1 MKEACRVV
9 LVDDH
14 LILRDL
20 LKSELRRCFDGQFAV
35 VGEAATGAEA
45 IQVCREAAPDL
56 LVQDLLLPGEISG
69 LETLGRVAEA
79 DPRLKILIFSGCVQR
94 PLIAQAL
101 MERVSGFVRKAQ
113 ALQALFDAMAA
124 VREGRTYFEPD
135 VAQLALQERGRSLTA
150 REREVARLVASGR
163 STKEAAAALGLS
175 VKTIDKHRSS
185 MMQKLDVHD
194 AVAVT
199 HYALAAGLVAVT

>member
-1 MKEACRVV
+1 MV

-20 LKSELRRCFDGQFAV
+20 LKSELARRFAHEFVV
-35 VGEAATGAEA
+35 VGEAGSGAEA
-45 IQVCREAAPDL
+45 IEVCSELQPDL
-56 LVQDLLLPGEISG
+56 LVQDLLIPGELSG
-69 LETLGRVAEA
+69 LAALEQLTLAF
-79 DPRLKILIFSGCVQR
+79 PRLGVLIFSGCVQR

-101 MERVSGFVRKAQ
+101 GHGVSGFVRKAQ
-113 ALQALFDAMAA
+113 SLQALFDAMLA
-124 VREGRTYFEPD
+124 VRNGGFYFEPGF
-135 VAQLALQERGRSLTA
+135 AQLALHERGRRLTD

-163 STKEAAAALGLS
+163 STKEAARALGVS
-175 VKTIDKHRSS
+175 VKTLDKHRCS

-199 HYALAAGLVAVT
+199 HYALAAGLVALG